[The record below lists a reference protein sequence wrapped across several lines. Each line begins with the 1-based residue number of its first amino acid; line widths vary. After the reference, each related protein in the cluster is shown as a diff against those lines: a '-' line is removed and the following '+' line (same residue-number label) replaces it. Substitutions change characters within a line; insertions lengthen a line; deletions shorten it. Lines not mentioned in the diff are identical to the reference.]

1 MKTSITIF
9 SIYIFVSQVVSAFLT
24 PTSKSCASTG
34 TFAYSGTTTGFEAA
48 SSSRTA
54 ATPNGAPVEAIAK
67 RPEARRAKE
76 LWESTVPVII
86 HGSSLRTWS
95 FANPNVERVQI
106 LLRTEGRPMHANI
119 DLWHGPDNTP
129 QKMAVYIE
137 DGALRPFSAFVET
150 PRSPNAVAV
159 YNTGQLEFPLAAVV
173 EADILTEPLSSMV
186 LGNPRVVQGGAL
198 HTYPFAASVQSVAV
212 LLKTDG
218 RPLNARIEL
227 LQGPNNNKQVME
239 VYTEDGLERPFYIVI
254 ETPGSG
260 NVVRIVNTATM
271 EFPLTAHLEPV
282 VVDSTYSGSP
292 YSNNGLNKDFRN
304 MRFW

>member
-1 MKTSITIF
+1 MKISVLF
-9 SIYIFVSQVVSAFLT
+9 LFVVLSPATAFLS
-24 PTSKSCASTG
+24 PRASPRVSVAQ
-34 TFAYSGTTTGFEAA
+34 FAYSGTN
-48 SSSRTA
+48 SRVNV
-54 ATPNGAPVEAIAK
+54 ATSTNNPPPTVAK

-95 FANPNVERVQI
+95 FANPNVARVQI

-129 QKMAVYIE
+129 QKVALYIE
-137 DGALRPFSAFVET
+137 DGALRPFHAYVET

-173 EADILTEPLSSMV
+173 EADILTEPLPNLV
-186 LGNPRVVQGGAL
+186 IGNSPRVIQGGAL
-198 HTYPFAASVQSVAV
+198 HTYPFDPTVQSVAV

-239 VYTEDGLERPFYIVI
+239 VYSEDGLERPFYVVL

-260 NVVRIVNTATM
+260 NVIRIVNTATM
-271 EFPLTAHLEPV
+271 EFPLTAYLEPV
-282 VVDSTYSGSP
+282 VVDSTYPPG
-292 YSNNGLNKDFRN
+292 
-304 MRFW
+304 RFW

>member
-1 MKTSITIF
+1 MKG
-9 SIYIFVSQVVSAFLT
+9 FVLVSFVVLSSATAFLS
-24 PTSKSCASTG
+24 PRAPPRLSVEQ
-34 TFAYSGTTTGFEAA
+34 FAYSGTNNRVNVAA
-48 SSSRTA
+48 VASN
-54 ATPNGAPVEAIAK
+54 PFPAPTVTK

-119 DLWHGPDNTP
+119 DLWNGPDNTP
-129 QKMAVYIE
+129 QKIALYIE
-137 DGALRPFSAFVET
+137 DGALRPFHAYVET

-173 EADILTEPLSSMV
+173 EADGLTEPIPNLII
-186 LGNPRVVQGGAL
+186 GNSPRVIQGGAL
-198 HTYPFAASVQSVAV
+198 HTYPFDPSVQSVAV

-239 VYTEDGLERPFYIVI
+239 VYAENGLERPFYVVL

-271 EFPLTAHLEPV
+271 EFPLTAYLEPV
-282 VVDSTYSGSP
+282 VVDSVYPPG
-292 YSNNGLNKDFRN
+292 
-304 MRFW
+304 RFW